1 MAVAQP
7 GTRHLLTHMVDA
19 ALLELEG
26 VLFDTHTVRADS
38 LNEALRAHGLDSLP
52 SHDVTL
58 RDLVALRAER
68 AFSQRLATRG
78 AALRVGARAFVDDA
92 ASQVRLV
99 AVTRASR
106 DDASTMLRLAGL
118 SDRFAMLICAEDVLD
133 GKPSPEGYRVA
144 LERLNRRRQTPAQSV
159 LALEADIAGIR
170 AARAARVRC
179 IAVGPIEAHW
189 AMEADALVE
198 SLVGQTIQSLDL
210 LSRPGQERVQ

>member
-1 MAVAQP
+1 VAL
-7 GTRHLLTHMVDA
+7 GETRHLLTHMVDA

-26 VLFDTHTVRADS
+26 VLFDTHAVRADS

-68 AFSQRLATRG
+68 AFSHRLATRG
-78 AALRVGARAFVDDA
+78 AALREGARELVDSA

-118 SDRFAMLICAEDVLD
+118 SDRFAAVICADDVLD
-133 GKPSPEGYRVA
+133 AKPSPEGYRIA
-144 LERLNRRRQTPAQSV
+144 LERLGRRRPTTPQSV
-159 LALEADIAGIR
+159 IALEADIAGIR
-170 AARAARVRC
+170 AARAAQIRC
-179 IAVGPIEAHW
+179 VAVGPIEAHL